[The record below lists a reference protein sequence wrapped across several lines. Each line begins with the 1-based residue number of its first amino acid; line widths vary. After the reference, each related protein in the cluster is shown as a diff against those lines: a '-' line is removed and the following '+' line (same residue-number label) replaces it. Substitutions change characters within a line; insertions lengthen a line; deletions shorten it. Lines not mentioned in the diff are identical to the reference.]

1 MAPRWPLWRGSTVI
15 YNEPL
20 LLRGQPPISGHL
32 PVPRGW
38 PLNRGSTHCLRFP
51 GIIRACSK
59 LFYKENSLNAKKRT
73 SYTAYLRLFVWNR
86 NYREIFVKLYR
97 LISLNS
103 KTKYDYNYVR
113 IDVLNTFL
121 TICFFLLWELVYI
134 LERKAT
140 VHFQRREKM
149 IGHQT
154 HLKENE
160 DWPLLDS
167 ALIEARRAKKKF
179 FGDRFPPYLRVW
191 MKRSGSATDKPLC
204 CCFCCCCC
212 CCCFACL
219 FVVFL
224 RTYHA
229 WNRQHRSQRE
239 VANSHFSSYKWIRI
253 LECLLVDR

>member
-1 MAPRWPLWRGSTVI
+1 MRD
-15 YNEPL
+15 
-20 LLRGQPPISGHL
+20 QPPISGHL

-140 VHFQRREKM
+140 VHFPRREKM

-160 DWPLLDS
+160 DLPLLDS
-167 ALIEARRAKKKF
+167 PPYWGPKGKKKI
-179 FGDRFPPYLRVW
+179 FGDRSPPYLRVW
-191 MKRSGSATDKPLC
+191 IILIILYNSAL
-204 CCFCCCCC
+204 
-212 CCCFACL
+212 
-219 FVVFL
+219 
-224 RTYHA
+224 
-229 WNRQHRSQRE
+229 
-239 VANSHFSSYKWIRI
+239 FSSFSEDYLNIISKNSI
-253 LECLLVDR
+253 

>member
-1 MAPRWPLWRGSTVI
+1 M
-15 YNEPL
+15 
-20 LLRGQPPISGHL
+20 
-32 PVPRGW
+32 
-38 PLNRGSTHCLRFP
+38 
-51 GIIRACSK
+51 
-59 LFYKENSLNAKKRT
+59 
-73 SYTAYLRLFVWNR
+73 
-86 NYREIFVKLYR
+86 FVKLYR

-160 DWPLLDS
+160 DLPLLDS
-167 ALIEARRAKKKF
+167 PLIEARRAKKKKF
-179 FGDRFPPYLRVW
+179 LETAPPLPLI
-191 MKRSGSATDKPLC
+191 SGSGWPPRPQGPDGLDPPLTSRYV
-204 CCFCCCCC
+204 FVVVVVVVVLLV
-212 CCCFACL
+212 CL
-219 FVVFL
+219 FVCCFL

-229 WNRQHRSQRE
+229 WNREHRSQRE
-239 VANSHFSSYKWIRI
+239 VVNSNFSSCKWIRI

>member
-1 MAPRWPLWRGSTVI
+1 MLAQSCFTKK
-15 YNEPL
+15 
-20 LLRGQPPISGHL
+20 
-32 PVPRGW
+32 
-38 PLNRGSTHCLRFP
+38 THWTQ
-51 GIIRACSK
+51 
-59 LFYKENSLNAKKRT
+59 KKRT

-160 DWPLLDS
+160 DLPLLDS
-167 ALIEARRAKKKF
+167 PLIEARRAKKKF
-179 FGDRFPPYLRVW
+179 LETAPLLI
-191 MKRSGSATDKPLC
+191 SGSGWPPPPHPPSPPSEGLDPQLTSRYVFVVIVVL
-204 CCFCCCCC
+204 F
-212 CCCFACL
+212 CL
-219 FVVFL
+219 FV
-224 RTYHA
+224 
-229 WNRQHRSQRE
+229 
-239 VANSHFSSYKWIRI
+239 
-253 LECLLVDR
+253 CLLFFYALITLEIDSIDLNEKCQIQTSPHVSESGFWNACLWIDRPAPIVIFNFWTTSGFWSNFLSF

>member
-1 MAPRWPLWRGSTVI
+1 M
-15 YNEPL
+15 
-20 LLRGQPPISGHL
+20 
-32 PVPRGW
+32 
-38 PLNRGSTHCLRFP
+38 
-51 GIIRACSK
+51 
-59 LFYKENSLNAKKRT
+59 
-73 SYTAYLRLFVWNR
+73 
-86 NYREIFVKLYR
+86 FVKLYR

-160 DWPLLDS
+160 DLPLLDS
-167 ALIEARRAKKKF
+167 PLIEARRAKKKI
-179 FGDRFPPYLRVW
+179 FGDRSPPPPYLRVW
-191 MKRSGSATDKPLC
+191 MTAPPSGPGWSGSATDKPL
-204 CCFCCCCC
+204 CFCCCCC

-219 FVVFL
+219 FV
-224 RTYHA
+224 
-229 WNRQHRSQRE
+229 
-239 VANSHFSSYKWIRI
+239 
-253 LECLLVDR
+253 CLLFFAHLSRLK

>member
-1 MAPRWPLWRGSTVI
+1 MRV
-15 YNEPL
+15 
-20 LLRGQPPISGHL
+20 QPPISGHL

-121 TICFFLLWELVYI
+121 TICFF
-134 LERKAT
+134 
-140 VHFQRREKM
+140 
-149 IGHQT
+149 
-154 HLKENE
+154 
-160 DWPLLDS
+160 S
-167 ALIEARRAKKKF
+167 ALRISLHFREESHCSFSKKGKNDRTPNSFKRKWRFTSLGFPPYWGPKGKKKIL
-179 FGDRFPPYLRVW
+179 GDRSPPYLRVW
-191 MKRSGSATDKPLC
+191 MTAPTPPPHPPIWRSGSATDKPL
-204 CCFCCCCC
+204 CFCCCCC

-219 FVVFL
+219 FVCLLFFL

-229 WNRQHRSQRE
+229 WNREHRSQRE
-239 VANSHFSSYKWIRI
+239 VANSNFSSCKWIRI